1 MRQFDCP
8 KLEPSSPDPDSFD
21 QLRGNLEIVS
31 LQFATNDPDPTRGGV
46 LKLAKNPV
54 KGFVVCR
61 IGPQF
66 SAVLKLARRRALPRP
81 YVASLRMKGCGM
93 AGIGATS

>member
-31 LQFATNDPDPTRGGV
+31 LQFATNDPKPTRGGV
-46 LKLAKNPV
+46 LKHA
-54 KGFVVCR
+54 
-61 IGPQF
+61 
-66 SAVLKLARRRALPRP
+66 
-81 YVASLRMKGCGM
+81 
-93 AGIGATS
+93 

>member
-8 KLEPSSPDPDSFD
+8 KLEPSSPDPASFD
-21 QLRGNLEIVS
+21 QPRGDLEIVS
-31 LQFATNDPDPTRGGV
+31 LQFATNDPEPARGGV
-46 LKLAKNPV
+46 LKLAYNPV
-54 KGFVVCR
+54 KGFVICR

-93 AGIGATS
+93 AGIGATT